1 MHDPWYTTEIDF
13 FSMKLLCLLAAVCAC
28 SEQRSKVLELLNFC
42 VSSLIFMHSIFIIIL
57 KDIGIQFMSCYVL
70 ARVFGS
76 PTVILVRCFLRWLEP
91 IYMRVGHVFE

>member
-13 FSMKLLCLLAAVCAC
+13 FSMKLLYLLAVGCAC

-42 VSSLIFMHSIFIIIL
+42 VSSLVFMHSIFIIIL

-70 ARVFGS
+70 TRVFGNQLFVPRS
-76 PTVILVRCFLRWLEP
+76 VKIEVPCLWQLLLSLN
-91 IYMRVGHVFE
+91 